1 MISETEQDILLH
13 ANSLYFQKKTAILA
27 PASMHNSNN
36 VNSTEHT
43 TGLAEV
49 YHQQQRHLMS
59 KAIHITSN
67 IWPRHRS
74 GKEMRK
80 KASRSMLHGVEIR
93 TLDTSHFLS
102 GETGLFASNPFCQF
116 DIVGEYCG
124 VVTGDMNNGG
134 EYAAHLLM
142 TMALNAQDYGNETR
156 AINHYQ
162 NIAKGP
168 NVIMKICHV
177 DGLPRIMIVC
187 KADIAVGEEFL
198 LNYGDEYVQHY
209 LSGFDAKADSIINN
223 QQVDWSE
230 LSSGGG
236 GNNSE

>member
-13 ANSLYFQKKTAILA
+13 ANSLYFREKRTFLE
-27 PASMHNSNN
+27 PASTGNSQN
-36 VNSTEHT
+36 VNSTDHT
-43 TGLAEV
+43 EGLVEGI
-49 YHQQQRHLMS
+49 HPLQHHLVS

-67 IWPRHRS
+67 IWPRHRT

-80 KASRSMLHGVEIR
+80 KATRSMLHGVEIR
-93 TLDTSHFLS
+93 TLDTNHFLS
-102 GETGLFASNPFCQF
+102 GETGLFASNPFHQF

-124 VVTGDMNNGG
+124 VVMGDMDNGG
-134 EYAAHLLM
+134 EYSAHLQM

-156 AINHYQ
+156 AINHYK
-162 NIAKGP
+162 NIAKEP

-177 DGLPRIMIVC
+177 DELPRILIVC

-198 LNYGDEYVQHY
+198 LNYGDDYVDY
-209 LSGFDAKADSIINN
+209 FLSGVDGKARSSMNH

-230 LSSGGG
+230 LSTGG
-236 GNNSE
+236 GNDCE